1 VRHNGLCGET
11 CAIEDSAVYTMEILR
26 SMTIKSKSADFLS
39 HEDINQ
45 LYHAYHRD
53 LAAYAR
59 AILGNHHDAEEAVHD
74 VFCSFYEKTSGE
86 TSGIKNSSP
95 RALLFVSV
103 RNRSYDILRKK
114 SREIASEDIRTV
126 VDDFTEKTDLQIV
139 INEVYEYVRN
149 HSTPV
154 SREVFFLRVVHC
166 LSWQEVSDVTGL
178 PISTVHRNFEHLTED
193 ITKRFPGILD

>member
-1 VRHNGLCGET
+1 MMIESKNG
-11 CAIEDSAVYTMEILR
+11 
-26 SMTIKSKSADFLS
+26 DFLS

-53 LAAYAR
+53 LVAYAR
-59 AILGNHHDAEEAVHD
+59 TVLGNHHDAEEVVHD
-74 VFCSFYEKTSGE
+74 VFCSFYEKTRGE

-95 RALLFVSV
+95 RAFLFVSV

-114 SREIASEDIRTV
+114 SRETVTEDIRTV

-139 INEVYEYVRN
+139 IDEVYEYVRN

-154 SREVFFLRVVHC
+154 SREVFSLRVVHC

-178 PISTVHRNFEHLTED
+178 PISTAHRYFEHLTED
-193 ITKRFPGILD
+193 IMKRFPDILN